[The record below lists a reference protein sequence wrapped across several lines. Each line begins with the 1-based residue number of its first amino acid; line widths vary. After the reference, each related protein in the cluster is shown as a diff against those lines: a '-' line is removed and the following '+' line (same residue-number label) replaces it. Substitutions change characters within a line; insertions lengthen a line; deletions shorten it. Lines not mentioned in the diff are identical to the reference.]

1 MIEHGFLAQ
10 VLARDPR
17 GLVSLPEAPVDRAF
31 EEFLALHRSLQE
43 AAASSAAASAASPSP
58 HATPEASVPT
68 PLPGPELSSFLC
80 RLATHVWRAKSKMV
94 DPATGAARDDMRRVY
109 RHIEGAVETLAQNG
123 VVLQDWLNQA
133 YDVGLPVKVLSYQPT
148 PGLTR
153 DTILETLRP
162 AVIWNGRML
171 QLGEVIVGTP
181 TPAQA

>member
-17 GLVSLPEAPVDRAF
+17 SLVRLPDAPVDQAF
-31 EEFLALHRSLQE
+31 DELLALHRSLQD
-43 AAASSAAASAASPSP
+43 APQSAAAPAPTPSPSP
-58 HATPEASVPT
+58 DEEI
-68 PLPGPELSSFLC
+68 GSFLC
-80 RLATHVWRAKSKMV
+80 RLATHLWRAKSKML
-94 DPATGAARDDMRRVY
+94 DPGNGAPRDDMKRVY
-109 RHIEGAVETLAQNG
+109 RHIEGALDSLTQSGIVI
-123 VVLQDWLNQA
+123 QDWLNQP

-148 PGLTR
+148 AGLPR

-181 TPAQA
+181 LTQS

>member
-1 MIEHGFLAQ
+1 
-10 VLARDPR
+10 
-17 GLVSLPEAPVDRAF
+17 VSLPQAPVDRAF

-43 AAASSAAASAASPSP
+43 AASSTSADTTSSPAA
-58 HATPEASVPT
+58 PEASVPA
-68 PLPGPELSSFLC
+68 PLPGEELSSFLC
-80 RLATHVWRAKSKMV
+80 RLATHVWRAKSKMI
-94 DPATGAARDDMRRVY
+94 DPATGAARDDMKRVY
-109 RHIEGAVETLAQNG
+109 RHIEGAVETLGQSG
-123 VVLQDWLNQA
+123 VVLQDWLNQG

-181 TPAQA
+181 PPAQA